1 MIKIRYLR
9 IEMRFVR
16 VNKDAASPKL
26 NFFGLF
32 FPPCL
37 SPMHIID
44 V

>member
-1 MIKIRYLR
+1 MIKIRYLI
-9 IEMRFVR
+9 IEVRFVR

-26 NFFGLF
+26 NFFRLF

-37 SPMHIID
+37 SPLHVID